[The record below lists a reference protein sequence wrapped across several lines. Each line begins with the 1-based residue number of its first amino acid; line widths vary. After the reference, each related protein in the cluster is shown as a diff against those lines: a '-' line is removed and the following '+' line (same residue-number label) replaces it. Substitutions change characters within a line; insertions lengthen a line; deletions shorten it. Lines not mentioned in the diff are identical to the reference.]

1 MVRNVILQ
9 QTYRD
14 NQDYLLALHLSCTGA
29 TAIGGGFFSTSE
41 LTPAITRVE
50 CTGSETSLDDCPS
63 NPTTSCS
70 SSNDAAVV
78 CQSMT

>member
-1 MVRNVILQ
+1 MTIK
-9 QTYRD
+9 TICWHSTF
-14 NQDYLLALHLSCTGA
+14 LAQVA

-63 NPTTSCS
+63 IPTASCS

-78 CQSMT
+78 CQSMA